1 VDTFIPLFD
10 RQATTGPF
18 EREFAG
24 CAPVDQ
30 SADYYDTLLARLRSE
45 HVPYSVLW
53 ELTHKCNLKCVMC
66 YNDPLSQPEL
76 STDECLTILAQLV
89 EAGTLRLTLTGGE
102 ILTRPDFFEI
112 ALEARELGFAL
123 DLKTNGTLITP
134 EAARRIA
141 SLAPLQV
148 DISLLGACPETFDLI
163 AGVSRTLER
172 VLRGVRLLQDHGV
185 RVKLNTLLMD
195 LNLSERYAM
204 VDLAN
209 RLGVYY
215 EQVLKISPSDTGD
228 VRAQRLQLSGEQM
241 AQAMIADQ
249 TPFTR
254 HERLAESRTCSV
266 GLSSCLISPYGVV
279 YPCIELRILAGDLR
293 RQSFLDIWRNA
304 SVLTELRESHV
315 QRNLPDCCACP
326 IQPYCE
332 GRCAGIAWKDH
343 GDLYGGHM
351 LACWQALARY
361 SQQHLGEAIST
372 TPLLEKAA
380 GRIVDP
386 AIVPS
391 CQSVSL
397 VDGQSTPGPLSG
409 S

>member
-1 VDTFIPLFD
+1 MSERDLRRPVHSPDTASRVFSGEAVVITPAENTMRMFNTVGSRIWELADGQRTMDDMFEALLDEYAVAPGHSPGMPSALHRGTQREGADSVREVRSASRIEVDTFIPLFD

-112 ALEARELGFAL
+112 ALEARKLGFAL

-172 VLRGVRLLQDHGV
+172 VLRGVRLLQYHGV

-209 RLGVYY
+209 RLGV
-215 EQVLKISPSDTGD
+215 LRTG
-228 VRAQRLQLSGEQM
+228 SENF
-241 AQAMIADQ
+241 
-249 TPFTR
+249 PKR
-254 HERLAESRTCSV
+254 HR
-266 GLSSCLISPYGVV
+266 
-279 YPCIELRILAGDLR
+279 
-293 RQSFLDIWRNA
+293 
-304 SVLTELRESHV
+304 
-315 QRNLPDCCACP
+315 
-326 IQPYCE
+326 
-332 GRCAGIAWKDH
+332 
-343 GDLYGGHM
+343 
-351 LACWQALARY
+351 
-361 SQQHLGEAIST
+361 
-372 TPLLEKAA
+372 
-380 GRIVDP
+380 
-386 AIVPS
+386 
-391 CQSVSL
+391 
-397 VDGQSTPGPLSG
+397 
-409 S
+409 